1 MNATLAVLSDLHL
14 SPTHGFF
21 WENWRRVRDAVRAA
35 APAATI
41 VNGDL
46 CINGPER
53 GPGSEGEGEA
63 ELAFAARALRLL
75 PGPVHALPGNH
86 DVGDEPPGQ
95 DPAQI
100 VDGPRLAAWGRH
112 LGPDR
117 FAFDL
122 GAWRVLG
129 MNAQLAGSGLPEE
142 EAQWAWLAAAL
153 DHAERPVALFLHKP
167 LFLDDAAEI
176 AATIATLN
184 PAPRARLLAML
195 RSTAV
200 QLIVSGH
207 LHARRD
213 RVVDGIR
220 HLWVPATSFLG
231 AGGHGGLP
239 SVGAV
244 LLDLSGA
251 AAVATDLPVEGLVPH
266 DLAAIKGHGR
276 YAFLRDMPPC
286 PPACEPS
293 GDGLPRVAAD
303 MGSFA

>member
-21 WENWRRVRDAVRAA
+21 WDNWLRARDAVAA
-35 APAATI
+35 GAPEATI

-46 CINGPER
+46 CINGPDD
-53 GPGSEGEGEA
+53 SA
-63 ELAFAARALRLL
+63 ELAFAARVLRRL
-75 PGPVHALPGNH
+75 PGIVHALPGNH

-95 DPAQI
+95 DAHQI
-100 VDGPRLAAWGRH
+100 VNAARLSAWTRH
-112 LGPDR
+112 VGPDR
-117 FAFDL
+117 VAFDL

-129 MNAQLAGSGLPEE
+129 MNAQLCGSGLPAEE
-142 EAQWAWLAAAL
+142 EQWTWLASAL

-167 LFLDDAAEI
+167 LFLEDPGENSP
-176 AATIATLN
+176 TIASLN
-184 PAPRARLLAML
+184 PEPRARLLSLL
-195 RSTAV
+195 RGGPV
-200 QLIVSGH
+200 RMIVSGH

-213 RVVDGIR
+213 RVVNGIR

-231 AGGHGGLP
+231 AGGHGGEP

-244 LLDLSGA
+244 LLDLSGPE
-251 AAVATDLPVEGLVPH
+251 AVATDLPIPGLVAH
-266 DLAAIKGHGR
+266 DLTAIKGHGH

-286 PPACEPS
+286 PPRTE
-293 GDGLPRVAAD
+293 DLPRVAAD